1 MRMNK
6 KITTRLLAVLLS
18 VAIIFSLTG
27 CGKTTVTENN
37 SDSATTE
44 KSSEKNNQTES
55 KEQDTSKSGQD
66 TSKAKDEQKKFADF
80 TDRLFASE
88 LAMNILN
95 LHCTLA
101 HPENFGIGDY
111 DITLGGFTAGE
122 EAESYELLD
131 NYIKELENFD
141 YKLLTSEQQ
150 LTYDI
155 FKTYAADSNKYKGYR
170 LYNDHMS
177 PLNGMQS
184 YIPTILAEYVFYDE
198 QDVKDY
204 LEILKTFPAFF
215 ENLINFEKE
224 QSEAGFFMP
233 DFEVD
238 KIVDQ
243 CRQFISNPDEHYLI
257 DSFNRRIESADFLD
271 SSAKETYKASNITQ
285 IRESVI
291 PAYEYI
297 ISELPKLK
305 GTCKNEGGLAN
316 FKNGREFYELLVR
329 DYTGSD
335 KSVPEIK
342 KMIEKK
348 YKADFNEILK
358 ITMKDNTILDKM
370 SECPVDLSDPA
381 KVLSDLKTNI
391 AADFPAGPDSSFTVN
406 YVPESMEKYTSPA
419 YYILPPIDD
428 LNNNSIYINK
438 SQASESMEDFVTLA
452 HEGFPGH
459 MYQTTYFYSQK
470 PSNIRKL
477 FSFSGYSEG
486 WGTYAEIY
494 SYSLAGTGDDITR
507 INELNKTYTFA
518 IYCLTD
524 IGINYEGW
532 DYNETMKFLS
542 GIGLG
547 KEDSNTIYETLVEEP
562 ALYLAYYVGYL
573 EFMEL
578 RAAAEEALGDDFSLK
593 EFHTFL
599 LQTGPAQFE
608 IIRDRMESW
617 IDDQKHTKELR
628 NN

>member
-6 KITTRLLAVLLS
+6 KITPRLLAILLTI
-18 VAIIFSLTG
+18 ALIFSMTG
-27 CGKTTVTENN
+27 CEKTTVSENN
-37 SDSATTE
+37 TDTVTT
-44 KSSEKNNQTES
+44 EKNNQSES
-55 KEQDTSKSGQD
+55 KEQETSKSD
-66 TSKAKDEQKKFADF
+66 KETSKASDEQETSKSDKEPSKAKEEQENFADF
-80 TDRLFASE
+80 TDRIFASE
-88 LAMNILN
+88 VALNILN

-101 HPENFGIGDY
+101 HPENYGIKDY
-111 DITLGGFTAGE
+111 DITLGGFTAE
-122 EAESYELLD
+122 DEAESYELLD
-131 NYIKELENFD
+131 KYINELEDFD
-141 YKLLTSEQQ
+141 YNLLTSEQK

-155 FKTYAADSNKYKGYR
+155 FKTYANDSKKYKGYR

-215 ENLINFEKE
+215 ENLISFEKE

-243 CRQFISNPDEHYLI
+243 CQQFISNADNHYLI

-271 SSAKETYKASNITQ
+271 NSAKETYKASNIAQ
-285 IRESVI
+285 IKESVI

-316 FKNGREFYELLVR
+316 FENGKEFYELLVR

-342 KMIEKK
+342 KMIEDK
-348 YKADFNEILK
+348 YNTDFNEILK
-358 ITMKDNTILDKM
+358 ITLKDNTILDKM

-381 KVLSDLKTNI
+381 KVLNDLRANI
-391 AADFPAGPDSSFTVN
+391 ATDFPTGPDTSFTVN

-419 YYILPPIDD
+419 YYILPPIDN
-428 LNNNSIYINK
+428 LNNNAIYINK
-438 SQASESMEDFVTLA
+438 SQASDSMEDFVTLA

-459 MYQTTYFYSQK
+459 LYQTTYFYSQK

-486 WGTYAEIY
+486 WGTYAEMY
-494 SYSLAGTGDDITR
+494 SYSLAGSEDNVTR
-507 INELNKTYTFA
+507 INQLNKTYTFA
-518 IYCLTD
+518 IYCQL
-524 IGINYEGW
+524 Y
-532 DYNETMKFLS
+532 YRLS
-542 GIGLG
+542 L
-547 KEDSNTIYETLVEEP
+547 L
-562 ALYLAYYVGYL
+562 LY
-573 EFMEL
+573 
-578 RAAAEEALGDDFSLK
+578 SL
-593 EFHTFL
+593 L
-599 LQTGPAQFE
+599 
-608 IIRDRMESW
+608 
-617 IDDQKHTKELR
+617 
-628 NN
+628 